1 MLTLTFGS
9 KAMERDFEE
18 QFALLNKKIEEQ
30 FRFTRNVIVLCTL
43 TILGIIVFT
52 VTTTLEA
59 LPPLVISHCMV
70 NLDQIVTEWK
80 ACEAYQIRRNKQYAV
95 PAPTTAPAVIQTPA
109 PEAK

>member
-1 MLTLTFGS
+1 
-9 KAMERDFEE
+9 MEREVEE

-80 ACEAYQIRRNKQYAV
+80 ACEIAQAKRSKQSV
-95 PAPTTAPAVIQTPA
+95 APTPV
-109 PEAK
+109 KK

>member
-1 MLTLTFGS
+1 
-9 KAMERDFEE
+9 MERDFEE

-80 ACEAYQIRRNKQYAV
+80 ACEAYQIRRNKQSAS
-95 PAPTTAPAVIQTPA
+95 PAVIQAPA
-109 PEAK
+109 SESK

>member
-1 MLTLTFGS
+1 
-9 KAMERDFEE
+9 MEREVEE

-80 ACEAYQIRRNKQYAV
+80 ACEAAQARRNKQSA
-95 PAPTTAPAVIQTPA
+95 APTAVT
-109 PEAK
+109 K

>member
-1 MLTLTFGS
+1 
-9 KAMERDFEE
+9 MERDFEE

-80 ACEAYQIRRNKQYAV
+80 ACEAFQIRRNKQYAV
-95 PAPTTAPAVIQTPA
+95 PAPTTAPTVIQTPA
-109 PEAK
+109 PETK

>member
-1 MLTLTFGS
+1 
-9 KAMERDFEE
+9 MERDFEE

-80 ACEAYQIRRNKQYAV
+80 ACEAFQIRRNKQYAV
-95 PAPTTAPAVIQTPA
+95 PAPTIAPAVIQTPA

>member
-1 MLTLTFGS
+1 
-9 KAMERDFEE
+9 MEREVEE
-18 QFALLNKKIEEQ
+18 QFSLLNKKIEEQ

-80 ACEAYQIRRNKQYAV
+80 ACEAAQARRNKQSV
-95 PAPTTAPAVIQTPA
+95 APTTIT
-109 PEAK
+109 K

>member
-1 MLTLTFGS
+1 
-9 KAMERDFEE
+9 MEREVEE
-18 QFALLNKKIEEQ
+18 QFSLLNKKIEEQ

-80 ACEAYQIRRNKQYAV
+80 ACEAAQARRNKQSA
-95 PAPTTAPAVIQTPA
+95 APTAVT
-109 PEAK
+109 K